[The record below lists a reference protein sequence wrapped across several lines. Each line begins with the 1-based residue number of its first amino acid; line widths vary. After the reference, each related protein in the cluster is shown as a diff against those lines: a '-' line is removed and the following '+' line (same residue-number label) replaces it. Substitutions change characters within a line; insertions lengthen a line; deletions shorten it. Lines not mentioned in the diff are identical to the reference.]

1 MMGFRR
7 LTDLAERR
15 PLLIGAVGC
24 GLAAEAG
31 RVLWGLMHDPSVVLL
46 GHDGATR
53 WSVVE
58 DTTALQAYAAW
69 ITACALVLIG
79 LPAWYALKRRARRN
93 EALADTRPAASTV
106 VVRTRDLVEKKRA

>member
-15 PLLIGAVGC
+15 PLLIGAVGI

-31 RVLWGLMHDPSVVLL
+31 RVLWGLMHDPSVVLY

-53 WSVVE
+53 WSVAE
-58 DTTALQAYAAW
+58 DTLALQAYAAW
-69 ITACALVLIG
+69 IAACALVLVA
-79 LPAWYALKRRARRN
+79 LPAWYALKRRARKK
-93 EALADTRPAASTV
+93 AVLADTRPAASTV
-106 VVRTRDLVEKKRA
+106 VVRTRELVEKKRA